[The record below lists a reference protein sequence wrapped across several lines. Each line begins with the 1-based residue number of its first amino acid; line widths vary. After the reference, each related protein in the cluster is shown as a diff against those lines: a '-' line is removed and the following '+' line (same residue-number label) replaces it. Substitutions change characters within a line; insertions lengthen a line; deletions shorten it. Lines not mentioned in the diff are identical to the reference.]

1 MRIKEKAGVIVE
13 HFHSE
18 VRNKIKGQARAM
30 VVASSIK
37 RAIEYYMAINK
48 LLEER
53 KSPYKA
59 IVAFTGEIKYE
70 AMMYA
75 DAQNARD
82 ESDRATQEAILKS
95 LVTGTELYKAF
106 FEDTRNKNNQ
116 SFKKWLLDF
125 VFTNT
130 YKPDNRDK

>member
-1 MRIKEKAGVIVE
+1 
-13 HFHSE
+13 
-18 VRNKIKGQARAM
+18 M

-70 AMMYA
+70 GSHIMKQSWTAFQA
-75 DAQNARD
+75 HRL
-82 ESDRATQEAILKS
+82 RKS
-95 LVTGTELYKAF
+95 LEKILT
-106 FEDTRNKNNQ
+106 DC
-116 SFKKWLLDF
+116 S
-125 VFTNT
+125 
-130 YKPDNRDK
+130 

>member
-1 MRIKEKAGVIVE
+1 MEVQEVAVKEKAGVIVE

-70 AMMYA
+70 GVTY
-75 DAQNARD
+75 N
-82 ESDRATQEAILKS
+82 EAKLNGFPTV
-95 LVTGTELYKAF
+95 LNGQYQCVAF
-106 FEDTRNKNNQ
+106 ACLPITPR
-116 SFKKWLLDF
+116 
-125 VFTNT
+125 V
-130 YKPDNRDK
+130 